1 MTVHNRTMTG
11 KVLELRRVLTQQYLA
26 CKQQCLYN
34 DLTHKGGIN
43 MYMIRR
49 VARTQPGK
57 AWEVAGYLTK
67 ICEAYESNGRNKAQ
81 IYIGGQG
88 LPGTPNT
95 VIAEWIQDTIEPNWP
110 TNVPDSVRTDNA
122 KMQELLV
129 TNTDGSKEYP
139 IEFYEI
145 STPAKLKERGVNL

>member
-1 MTVHNRTMTG
+1 
-11 KVLELRRVLTQQYLA
+11 
-26 CKQQCLYN
+26 
-34 DLTHKGGIN
+34 

-110 TNVPDSVRTDNA
+110 TNVPDSVRTDTA
-122 KMQELLV
+122 RMQELLV

-145 STPAKLKERGVNL
+145 ATPAKLKERGVSV

>member
-1 MTVHNRTMTG
+1 
-11 KVLELRRVLTQQYLA
+11 
-26 CKQQCLYN
+26 
-34 DLTHKGGIN
+34 
-43 MYMIRR
+43 MIRR

-110 TNVPDSVRTDNA
+110 TKTQLNQIGRLMFQIRYVRI
-122 KMQELLV
+122 M
-129 TNTDGSKEYP
+129 
-139 IEFYEI
+139 
-145 STPAKLKERGVNL
+145 LKCRSC